1 MPFWSTDFGQDPTLK
16 DPKRKFRFTVQFQ
29 GINAA
34 QGGALLWYA
43 KTAAKPSF
51 TIASSEHKYLNH
63 TFYYPGSVTWNT
75 ISVTMVDP
83 VEPDVTATLSD
94 IIVGSGYSPPN
105 DANSLGTMSKAKAA
119 GALGRVIITQID
131 SNGSP
136 LETWT
141 LWNAYIKDVKY
152 GDLEYGGDDLTEATV
167 ELQYDWARVETV
179 VNSSAVRGGG
189 SDFFNSVAD
198 E

>member
-1 MPFWSTDFGQDPTLK
+1 MPFWSTDFGQDTTLK

-29 GINAA
+29 GVNAA

-75 ISVTMVDP
+75 ISIAMVDP
-83 VEPDVTATLSD
+83 VDPDMTATLSD
-94 IIVGSGYSPPN
+94 IIVQSGYSPPN
-105 DANSLGTMSKAKAA
+105 DANSLGSMSKAKAA

-131 SNGSP
+131 SDGNP

-141 LWNAYIKDVKY
+141 LWNAFIKDVKF
-152 GDLEYGGDDLTEATV
+152 GDLGYGEDELTETTV

-179 VNSSAVRGGG
+179 VQSSAVAGGG
-189 SDFFNSVAD
+189 NEFFNAT
-198 E
+198 

>member
-1 MPFWSTDFGQDPTLK
+1 MPFWSQNFGQDTTLK
-16 DPKRKFRFTVQFQ
+16 DPKRRHRFTVQFQ

-83 VEPDVTATLSD
+83 VDPDVTATLSD

-141 LWNAYIKDVKY
+141 LWNAFIMSVKQ
-152 GDLEYGGDDLTEATV
+152 DDLDYTSDDLSTTTV
-167 ELQYDWARVETV
+167 ELRFDWARVETLN
-179 VNSSAVRGGG
+179 NSSAVNGSGGNE
-189 SDFFNSVAD
+189 FFRA
-198 E
+198 

>member
-1 MPFWSTDFGQDPTLK
+1 MPFWSTDFGQDTTLK
-16 DPKRKFRFTVQFQ
+16 DPKRKFRFTVEFQ

-51 TIASSEHKYLNH
+51 TIAAAEHKYLNH

-83 VEPDVTATLSD
+83 VDPDMTATLSD
-94 IIVGSGYSPPN
+94 IVVASGYSPPT
-105 DANSLGTMSKAKAA
+105 DANSLGSMSKAKAA
-119 GALGRVIITQID
+119 GALGKVIITQID
-131 SNGSP
+131 SDGNP

-141 LWNAYIKDVKY
+141 LWNAFIKDVKF
-152 GDLEYGGDDLTEATV
+152 GDLEYGGDDLTETTV
-167 ELQYDWARVETV
+167 ELQYDWARVKTA
-179 VNSSAVRGGG
+179 NGSSSAFGPGGD
-189 SDFFNSVAD
+189 SFFD
-198 E
+198 I

>member
-1 MPFWSTDFGQDPTLK
+1 MPFWSTDFGQDTTLK
-16 DPKRKFRFTVQFQ
+16 DPKRKFRFTVEFQ
-29 GINAA
+29 GVNAA

-75 ISVTMVDP
+75 ISIAMVDP
-83 VEPDVTATLSD
+83 VDPDMTATLSD
-94 IIVGSGYSPPN
+94 IIVQSGYSPPN

-119 GALGRVIITQID
+119 GARGRVIITQID
-131 SNGSP
+131 SDGNP

-141 LWNAYIKDVKY
+141 LWNAFIKDVKF
-152 GDLEYGGDDLTEATV
+152 GDLGYGEDELTETTV
-167 ELQYDWARVETV
+167 ELQYDWARVETAV
-179 VNSSAVRGGG
+179 QSSAVVGGG
-189 SDFFNSVAD
+189 NEFFNAT
-198 E
+198 